1 MSELPDIHKVNQDFV
16 NPAENPAVLGEITKA
31 LTDSVK
37 QPEPELPPDTV
48 VVLPGGLSRG
58 NTVIKQVEV
67 RELTGE
73 HEEALARASRA
84 QPNSVVHFINTLLE
98 CGTVRFGTEDPA
110 KTSEYLKDT
119 LVGDR
124 DAIVMGI
131 RRATYGEDVE
141 LESWQCPECGNSSDL
156 TIPLADIPIQELEH
170 PDKDAVFDVPL
181 RRGRI
186 AELRLANGADQNA
199 VFATVDMTGA
209 ERDTILLSHCLL
221 AIRDKDG
228 TRHITSGH
236 AGALAR
242 NLSLP
247 DRHAVLR
254 QLTKRQPGPKFG
266 ELKFTHQDCGK
277 EVELVLGLAD
287 LFRDLSVA

>member
-1 MSELPDIHKVNQDFV
+1 MNDLPDVHAVNEGFV
-16 NPAENPAVLGEITKA
+16 SPVDNPAVLGEITKA
-31 LTDSVK
+31 LTDTVK
-37 QPEPELPPDTV
+37 QPEAEMPPDTLV
-48 VVLPGGLSRG
+48 MLPGGLIRG
-58 NTVIKQVEV
+58 SSVIKQVEV

-84 QPNSVVHFINTLLE
+84 QNSVVHFINTLLE
-98 CGTVRFGTEDPA
+98 CGTVRYGTEDPGR
-110 KTSEYLKDT
+110 TSDFLKDT

-131 RRATYGEDVE
+131 RRATYGEKIE
-141 LESWQCPECGNSSDL
+141 LEGWQCPECGNASDL
-156 TIPLADIPIQELEH
+156 TIPLSDIPIQELEH

-186 AELRLANGADQNA
+186 AEVRLANGADQSA
-199 VFATVDMTGA
+199 VFAAADITGA
-209 ERDTILLSHCLL
+209 ERDTILLSKCLL

-287 LFRDLSVA
+287 LFRDLNVA

>member
-1 MSELPDIHKVNQDFV
+1 MAKTADIHEVNQGFV
-16 NPAENPAVLGEITKA
+16 SPAENPAVLGEITKA
-31 LTDSVK
+31 LTDTVK
-37 QPEPELPPDTV
+37 QPEPEMPPDTV
-48 VVLPGGLSRG
+48 VILPGGLARG
-58 NTVIKQVEV
+58 TSVIRQVEV

-110 KTSEYLKDT
+110 KTSDYLRDT

-124 DAIVMGI
+124 DAIIMGI

-141 LESWQCPECGNSSDL
+141 LEGWQCPECGNSSDL
-156 TIPLADIPIQELEH
+156 TILLADIPVQGLEH
-170 PDKDAVFDVPL
+170 PDKDTVFDVPL
-181 RRGRI
+181 RRGRT
-186 AELRLANGADQNA
+186 AEARLANGADQNA
-199 VFATVDMTGA
+199 VFAAADISGA
-209 ERDTILLSHCLL
+209 ERDTILLSHCLI

-254 QLTKRQPGPKFG
+254 QLTKRQPGPKFPD
-266 ELKFTHQDCGK
+266 LKFTHQDCGK